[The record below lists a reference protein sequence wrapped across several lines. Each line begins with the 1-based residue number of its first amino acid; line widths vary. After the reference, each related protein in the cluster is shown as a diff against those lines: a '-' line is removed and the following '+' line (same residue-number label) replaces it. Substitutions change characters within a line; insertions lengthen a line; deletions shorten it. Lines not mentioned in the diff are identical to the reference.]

1 MRDGTVTGS
10 VVIYDLTSM
19 TISVNF
25 DELDV
30 DQLSEGMSVTVY
42 RETSSET
49 EVYEAEITYISLE
62 ASSSNGVATFAG
74 EITIYSDG
82 ELSAGVNVSYYVD
95 VGGATEGLL
104 APVSALRSYDDG
116 YYLIV
121 QAGSEPEETIE
132 VDEEYPDGFY
142 AVPVETGSSNE
153 DYVVITSGAA
163 EGDVVFLRYQ
173 QSAPSGGDETSSA
186 AIRIPAEVRAAST
199 SEAAA
204 CRTSAAEAAWE
215 AASAACREADML
227 IEIHDLKKIYS
238 EGEENEVRALDGV
251 DLSVDYGEFVAIVGT
266 SGSGKST
273 MMNILGCLD
282 VPTYGEYLLDGIPVK
297 ERSERELAHIRSVK
311 IGFIFQGYNLIPS
324 LNVWQNVAF
333 RCSIRECRSR
343 APAARHGRAR
353 AGGYSAE
360 SREPPNATFRRPAAA
375 RGNRPRHSDPLAD
388 NNGRR
393 ADRRA

>member
-1 MRDGTVTGS
+1 MYVTDYENVSSGATLFTIDSDSYETQIESLENQIETYESLIEELNEDIADAEESRGDYSRYAEISGRVITADYTEMRDGTVTGS

-62 ASSSNGVATFAG
+62 ASNSNGVATFAG
-74 EITIYSDG
+74 EITTYSDG

-104 APVSALRSYDDG
+104 APVSVLRSYDDG

-173 QSAPSGGDETSSA
+173 QSAPSGGDETSSGGD
-186 AIRIPAEVRAAST
+186 T
-199 SEAAA
+199 D
-204 CRTSAAEAAWE
+204 T
-215 AASAACREADML
+215 
-227 IEIHDLKKIYS
+227 
-238 EGEENEVRALDGV
+238 GG
-251 DLSVDYGEFVAIVGT
+251 GT
-266 SGSGKST
+266 GGFDFGGGSMPDFGGGGG
-273 MMNILGCLD
+273 MG
-282 VPTYGEYLLDGIPVK
+282 G
-297 ERSERELAHIRSVK
+297 
-311 IGFIFQGYNLIPS
+311 GF
-324 LNVWQNVAF
+324 
-333 RCSIRECRSR
+333 
-343 APAARHGRAR
+343 
-353 AGGYSAE
+353 GGM
-360 SREPPNATFRRPAAA
+360 P
-375 RGNRPRHSDPLAD
+375 G
-388 NNGRR
+388 G
-393 ADRRA
+393 